1 MEDKEEEKLF
11 PQLPK
16 EMADL
21 GLPKWPQIMIVGDNV
36 TEEQA
41 LDIILRTD
49 KFITGISESISR
61 RFEPLREM
69 IQKHSGMDSI
79 VKAANKKKK
88 ELDHEGIG
96 FFLQYHA
103 QKHIRDALGFC
114 AMGCIHNTWAA
125 SSYLHGAYGF
135 CSPEGKIFYCDNS
148 RGSYPSTQSYYED
161 LISLAKA
168 FPYLRF
174 KTSMYGGEHCDDNE
188 VKCVISFV
196 VENGTVTPTLED
208 FGLRAHSTRGANEG
222 ADAIID
228 IMRGERNVKETAL
241 SPEFLKRCA
250 ERIQPLVE
258 PALKHAL
265 SILEEDE

>member
-1 MEDKEEEKLF
+1 MEDKEDELF

-16 EMADL
+16 EMYDL
-21 GLPKWPQIMIVGDNV
+21 WLPKWPQIMIVGDDV

-41 LDIILRTD
+41 QDIILRTD
-49 KFITGISESISR
+49 KFITGISEAISR

-69 IQKHSGMDSI
+69 IQRQSGMDAI
-79 VKAANKKKK
+79 VKAANK
-88 ELDHEGIG
+88 EARERDHEGIAY
-96 FFLQYHA
+96 FLKYHA

-114 AMGCIHNTWAA
+114 SMECIHNTWAA
-125 SSYLHGAYGF
+125 SSYLYGAYGF

-148 RGSYPSTQSYYED
+148 RGSYPSTQAYYED

-174 KTSMYGGEHCDDNE
+174 KSSMYGGEHCDDNE

-196 VENGTVTPTLED
+196 VENGTVTPTRED
-208 FGLRAHSTRGANEG
+208 FGLRQYSTRGANAG
-222 ADAIID
+222 ADAITD
-228 IMRGERNVKETAL
+228 ILRGERNVKETAL
-241 SPEFLKRCA
+241 SPAFLKRCA
-250 ERIQPLVE
+250 ATLNPLVQ
-258 PALKHAL
+258 PALQHAL

>member
-21 GLPKWPQIMIVGDNV
+21 GLPKWPQIMIVGDSV

-49 KFITGISESISR
+49 KFITGISEPMSR
-61 RFEPLREM
+61 RFTQLRAL
-69 IQKHSGMDSI
+69 IHKQSGMDAI
-79 VKAANKKKK
+79 VKAANKH
-88 ELDHEGIG
+88 DHEGVV
-96 FFLQYHA
+96 FFLKYHA
-103 QKHIRDALGFC
+103 QKYIRDALGFC
-114 AMGCIHNTWAA
+114 SFECIHNTWAA

-161 LISLAKA
+161 LLALAEA

-174 KTSMYGGEHCDDNE
+174 KSSMYGGEHCDDA

-228 IMRGERNVKETAL
+228 IMRGQRTVKETAL